1 MSEAEDKLQAHVNKN
16 VHNPNS
22 MTGLADSALQ
32 GVTVSF
38 LAQVFRTDPAAVKR
52 KLVNCKILESR
63 RRGTTQVQNIYD
75 LATAAAFLVEK
86 DIDLASV
93 ISKIRKEDLP
103 PSINGAYW
111 AARLAR
117 QKFEENAGDLWRTSR
132 VWDVLSGTF
141 QTMKFTIDLWA
152 ETIERQ
158 VGITDDQ
165 RELIMEMSDKL
176 KTELHTALVDR
187 GETGSTGSQL
197 SEVKV
202 DDVVEDEDDEAIAAL
217 I

>member
-1 MSEAEDKLQAHVNKN
+1 MNDAEVKLAQHVDQNR
-16 VHNPNS
+16 HNPNS

-38 LAQVFRTDPAAVKR
+38 LAQVFRMDNAAVKR

-63 RRGTTQVQNIYD
+63 RRGTTQVQHIYD
-75 LATAAAFLVEK
+75 LATAATFLVEQEV
-86 DIDLASV
+86 DLAK
-93 ISKIRKEDLP
+93 IIANIRKEDLP

-117 QKFEENAGDLWRTSR
+117 QKFEENAGDLWRTTR

-141 QTMKFTIDLWA
+141 QTMKFTIDLWS
-152 ETIERQ
+152 ETVERQ
-158 VGITDDQ
+158 VGITDAQ

-176 KTELHTALVDR
+176 KDELYSALVAR
-187 GETGSTGSQL
+187 GEVGETGSQL
-197 SEVKV
+197 SEIAV
-202 DDVVEDEDDEAIAAL
+202 DEVVESADDEAIAAL